1 MKNKYFILA
10 VFLLIAGSLLTGC
23 NNNRDKTA
31 EDAAESIEQAKQ
43 DLKNTEAQ
51 YEKEWQQ
58 FKSDAESRISANE
71 KRINELQKKLI
82 TASEN
87 FKAKFENKILTLE
100 QKNIGLKKKLNE
112 YKYEGKDKWETFKRE
127 FNNDVDSIGNA
138 ITDVFTNKDN
148 H

>member
-1 MKNKYFILA
+1 MKNKYFILT
-10 VFLLIAGSLLTGC
+10 VIVLIAGSLFTGC

-43 DLKNTEAQ
+43 DLKTTEAQ

-71 KRINELQKKLI
+71 KRINEFKKKL
-82 TASEN
+82 TTSSEN

-100 QKNIGLKKKLNE
+100 QKNIELKKKINE
-112 YKYEGKDKWETFKRE
+112 YQYEGKDNWEDFKLK
-127 FNNDVDSIGNA
+127 FNNDMDSIGKA
-138 ITDVFTNKDN
+138 ITDVFTEKD
-148 H
+148 

>member
-1 MKNKYFILA
+1 MKNKYFILPA
-10 VFLLIAGSLLTGC
+10 IVLIAGSLLTGC

-43 DLKNTEAQ
+43 DLKETQAQ

-71 KRINELQKKLI
+71 IKKKLI
-82 TASEN
+82 TSSEK

-100 QKNIGLKKKLNE
+100 QKNIELKKKINE
-112 YKYEGKDKWETFKRE
+112 YQYEGKDNWEDFKLK
-127 FNNDVDSIGNA
+127 FNNDMDSIGNA
-138 ITDVFTNKDN
+138 ITDVFTEKD
-148 H
+148 